1 MPTLLEKLVD
11 EKKES
16 PISKERE
23 KSADAERILKKI
35 CTKKFVLE
43 LSGISDIYD
52 VFGKIVNTC
61 QIVDILPYERH
72 DEVKKAIAELK
83 DMIDHHS
90 HSKCV
95 ETYKKSKEFV
105 GQFPE
110 SGKVNGHCKWPTYH
124 ADLSDLETHGK
135 YRSVQIKKS
144 FEEKTIATRLSR
156 RENSMNITKDATRIA
171 ETELVSLA
179 KKLYDDLSQDI
190 FEKVTVDK
198 MELTRKVQF

>member
-1 MPTLLEKLVD
+1 MQGIGIASLTKLSKTRFANSIRNVTINIRKDFQIIIQCLKKIVD

-43 LSGISDIYD
+43 LSGISDIYG

-110 SGKVNGHCKWPTYH
+110 SGKVNGHCKWPSYH

-156 RENSMNITKDATRIA
+156 KENYERC
-171 ETELVSLA
+171 
-179 KKLYDDLSQDI
+179 Y
-190 FEKVTVDK
+190 
-198 MELTRKVQF
+198 